1 MEGKD
6 EPKSL
11 RGIIP
16 RTFEHIFRA
25 IKGTPN
31 VQFLVRVSFLE
42 LYNEE
47 IRDLLQKS
55 VKKLELRE
63 KPGSGIYVKDL
74 STFMIQD
81 QEELR
86 EKLKQGS
93 ENRAVG
99 ATNMN

>member
-6 EPKSL
+6 EPKHL

-16 RTFEHIFRA
+16 RTFDHIFRA

-47 IRDLLQKS
+47 IRDLLQKNI
-55 VKKLELRE
+55 KKLELRE
-63 KPGSGIYVKDL
+63 KPGSGVYVKDL
-74 STFMIQD
+74 STFMI
-81 QEELR
+81 
-86 EKLKQGS
+86 
-93 ENRAVG
+93 
-99 ATNMN
+99 

>member
-47 IRDLLQKS
+47 IRDLL
-55 VKKLELRE
+55 
-63 KPGSGIYVKDL
+63 
-74 STFMIQD
+74 
-81 QEELR
+81 
-86 EKLKQGS
+86 
-93 ENRAVG
+93 
-99 ATNMN
+99 

>member
-1 MEGKD
+1 MGQYLLMGKLVLVRHTMEGKD

-47 IRDLLQKS
+47 IRDL
-55 VKKLELRE
+55 
-63 KPGSGIYVKDL
+63 
-74 STFMIQD
+74 
-81 QEELR
+81 
-86 EKLKQGS
+86 
-93 ENRAVG
+93 
-99 ATNMN
+99 

>member
-6 EPKSL
+6 EPKNL

-47 IRDLLQKS
+47 IRDLL
-55 VKKLELRE
+55 
-63 KPGSGIYVKDL
+63 
-74 STFMIQD
+74 
-81 QEELR
+81 
-86 EKLKQGS
+86 
-93 ENRAVG
+93 
-99 ATNMN
+99 